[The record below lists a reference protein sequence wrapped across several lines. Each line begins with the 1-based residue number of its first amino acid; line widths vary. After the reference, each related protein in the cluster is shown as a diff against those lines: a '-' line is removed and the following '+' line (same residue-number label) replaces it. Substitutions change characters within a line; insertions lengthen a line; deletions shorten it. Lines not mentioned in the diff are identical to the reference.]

1 MNRGTHSV
9 FSNTYTLR
17 RKLNNTD
24 SNKVL
29 ELSPKDAPRR
39 VVFDNFIV
47 TKYIP
52 CNEDCLT
59 SCGALYKDSRL
70 TSCGALSKD
79 CLTSCGALSKDYL
92 TSCGALYKDCL
103 TSCGALYKDYLT
115 SCGALYKDCLTS
127 CGALYKDCLAKRP
140 AAKRNVKNLCVA

>member
-103 TSCGALYKDYLT
+103 TSCGALYKD
-115 SCGALYKDCLTS
+115 
-127 CGALYKDCLAKRP
+127 CLAKRP
-140 AAKRNVKNLCVA
+140 AAKKNVKNLCVA